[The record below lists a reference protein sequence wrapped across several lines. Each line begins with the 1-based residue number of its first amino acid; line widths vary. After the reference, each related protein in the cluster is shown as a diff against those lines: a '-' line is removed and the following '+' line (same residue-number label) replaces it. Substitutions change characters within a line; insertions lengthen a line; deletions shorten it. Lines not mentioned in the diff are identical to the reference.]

1 MSISTGSKL
10 LWSDIK
16 KLYTDAYDTGS
27 YYNGH
32 FNYLYAY
39 GPRYYHSTREDSGW
53 RADQTIIPDHLNRI
67 INGFNNAGSK
77 NTSRGRNFRRSYNN
91 NSSDTTE
98 HSISTVSS
106 GNIIYA
112 SNASALRTYLT
123 NSLNYTPCNCNCNCD
138 GDGDCQCDSACNCM
152 ECNCNCK

>member
-16 KLYTDAYDTGS
+16 QLYTDAYDTGS

-39 GPRYYHSTREDSGW
+39 GPRCYGSTREDGGW
-53 RADQTIIPDHLNRI
+53 GAGQIIIPDHLNRI
-67 INGFNNAGSK
+67 INGFNNASN
-77 NTSRGRNFRRSYNN
+77 NTTYRGTGFRRSYNN
-91 NSSDTTE
+91 GANTTA
-98 HSISTVSS
+98 HNQNTVSRD
-106 GNIIYA
+106 NIIYA

-123 NSLNYTPCNCNCNCD
+123 NSLNYNPCNCD
-138 GDGDCQCDSACNCM
+138 GGSGGDGDCQCDSACNCM
-152 ECNCNCK
+152 ECDCNCK

>member
-32 FNYLYAY
+32 INYLYFY
-39 GPRYYHSTREDSGW
+39 GPRCYGFTREDSSWG
-53 RADQTIIPDHLNRI
+53 AGQTIIPDHLNRI
-67 INGFNNAGSK
+67 INGFNNASSK
-77 NTSRGRNFRRSYNN
+77 NSSRGRQFRRSYNN
-91 NSSDTTE
+91 GANYDA
-98 HSISTVSS
+98 HNQNTVSR

-123 NSLNYTPCNCNCNCD
+123 NSLNFKPCNCDCNCD
-138 GDGDCQCDSACNCM
+138 GGDGDCQCDSACNCM
-152 ECNCNCK
+152 ECDCNCK